1 MKDDEVELIKR
12 CMRNDSVAQEAIFNL
27 YYNKMYHEVVRNVN
41 GLDES
46 EKCDIMVDAFT
57 KVLTKIDQYKFD
69 GSFEGWIR
77 RIVKNTLLDKLK
89 NTQRQRE
96 TMQSLNYTDD
106 DGKEKSIDV
115 ADESSDFSQELECD
129 AYQRLIDALPPQY
142 RRVFVLYAIEGY
154 PHNEI
159 AKLLGISE
167 GASKSNLSRA
177 RAILQDE
184 VEKLYGKFNLTSKCH
199 E

>member
-1 MKDDEVELIKR
+1 
-12 CMRNDSVAQEAIFNL
+12 MRNDSVAQEAIFNL
-27 YYNKMYHEVVRNVN
+27 YYYKMYHEVVRNAN

-46 EKCDIMVDAFT
+46 EKCDVMVDAFT
-57 KVLTKIDQYKFD
+57 KVLTKIGQYKFD

-89 NTQRQRE
+89 HTQWQRE
-96 TMQSLNYTDD
+96 TMQSINYTDD
-106 DGKEKSIDV
+106 DGKEKIHDV
-115 ADESSDFSQELECD
+115 ADENSDFSQELECD
-129 AYQRLIDALPPQY
+129 AYQRLIDTLPPQY

-154 PHNEI
+154 QHNEI
-159 AKLLGISE
+159 AKLLGITE

-184 VEKLYGKFNLTSKCH
+184 VEKLYGKFN
-199 E
+199 